1 MTATADDTAFGVGTL
16 VAARGREWVVLPQS
30 EPPAFLVLRP
40 LGGGDD
46 EVTAVFPALEQVMAA
61 TFPPPDPAD
70 AGTAASA
77 GLLRTALRIGFRAS
91 AGPFRS
97 VARLAVEPRAY
108 QLVPLLMGLRQ
119 ETVRLLIADDVG
131 IGKTIEAGLVAA
143 ELLEQGDATGLA
155 VLCGPALAEQWQR
168 ELATKFGIH
177 AELVLPGTIRRL
189 ERGLLQGET
198 LFDRFR
204 HLVVSTDFIK
214 RPGLRE
220 QFWRGCPDLLVIDEA
235 HTCVSDG
242 TGGRSRMLRHELVQ
256 RLAADTSRHLILV
269 TATPHSGKDEGF
281 RNLLALLSP
290 DLEHA
295 DLESPAGRERLA
307 RYFVQRRRA
316 DIRSYLDQS
325 TPFPQDRLT
334 QEQPYE
340 LSGAYKELF
349 TDVLAYARESVLDS
363 EGGQLR
369 QRVRYWSALALLRAL
384 ASSPR
389 AAAATLRT
397 RAANLTAEDPAE
409 ADQLGRSAVLDLPD
423 EETTESADATPGADA
438 DPGGGDTPQRRRL
451 RRFAGRAESL
461 EGAADTKLK
470 LLTETVTGLLLDGF
484 NPIVFCRFIDTADYV
499 AEHLAKRLSN
509 GYAVAAVTG
518 LLPPD
523 EREARIRE
531 LTADPERRPVLVA
544 TDCLSE
550 GVNLQDSFQAVV
562 HYDLAWNPTRHE
574 QREGRVDRFGQR
586 APTVRAVT
594 IYGTDNGIDG
604 IVLNVLLRKHEQIRR
619 ALGISVPVPDR
630 SDDVVQAILEGLL
643 LREDPGE
650 QLAFEGVGLEK
661 RSELHREWDS
671 AAARERQS
679 RTKYAQAGIQPA
691 EVARELDE
699 VRASLGTQAEVAE
712 FTEEALRAL
721 HADVTSVP
729 DGLRAGTAALPAGV
743 SDALV
748 TGHAEPLTFYRNLP
762 VPPRESCLDRTDPNV
777 AAIARYVLESALDP
791 AAPTQHRP
799 ARRCGVMRT
808 STVPRRTTL
817 LLVRFRMHVE
827 LPGRDGGRQV
837 VAEDAQVLAY
847 RGPSSA
853 AMWLPDSEVQAL
865 LAARPTGN
873 VPPDQAIDFAEEAVA
888 GLVELLP
895 HLDDAADGLA
905 QRLRDDHI
913 RAREAGGQHVRRQI
927 AVRAQKPPDVLGV
940 YVYLPGPAGD
950 AS

>member
-1 MTATADDTAFGVGTL
+1 VTTTELPVFEVGAL
-16 VAARGREWVVLPQS
+16 VQARGREWVVLPQS
-30 EPPAFLVLRP
+30 EPPGFLVLRP

-46 EVTAVFPALEQVMAA
+46 EIAGVFPSLEQVSPA
-61 TFPPPDPAD
+61 TFEAPDPSDVGSAV
-70 AGTAASA
+70 TA

-97 VARLAVEPRAY
+97 LARLAVEPRAY
-108 QLVPLLMGLRQ
+108 QLVPLLMALRQ
-119 ETVRLLIADDVG
+119 DTVRQLIADDVG
-131 IGKTIEAGLVAA
+131 IGKTIEAGLIAA
-143 ELLEQGDATGLA
+143 ELLEQGDASGLA

-177 AELVLPGTIRRL
+177 AELVLPGTIRKL

-220 QFWRGCPDLLVIDEA
+220 QFWQGCPDLLIIDEA

-242 TGGRSRMLRHELVQ
+242 TGGRSRMLRHELAQ
-256 RLAADTSRHLILV
+256 RLAADARRHLILV

-295 DLESPAGRERLA
+295 DLESVAGRERLA

-316 DIRSYLDQS
+316 DIRSYLDQA

-334 QEQPYE
+334 QERPYE
-340 LSGAYKELF
+340 LSAAYKSLF
-349 TDVLAYARESVLDS
+349 ADVLAYARESVLDQ

-397 RAANLTAEDPAE
+397 RAANLTAQDAAE
-409 ADQLGRSAVLDLPD
+409 ADRLGRSVVLDLPD
-423 EETTESADATPGADA
+423 EETESADTTPGADDDRA
-438 DPGGGDTPQRRRL
+438 EGDTPQRRRL
-451 RRFAGRAESL
+451 RRFAARADSL
-461 EGAADTKLK
+461 EGAQDAKLT
-470 LLTETVTGLLLDGF
+470 LLTEAVTELLLEGY
-484 NPIVFCRFIDTADYV
+484 NPVVFCRFIDTAEYV
-499 AEHLAKRLSN
+499 AEHLTRHLGTN
-509 GYAVAAVTG
+509 YAVAAVTG
-518 LLPPD
+518 LLPPE
-523 EREARIRE
+523 EREARITE
-531 LTADPERRPVLVA
+531 LAADPARRPVLIA

-550 GVNLQDSFQAVV
+550 GVNLQDNFQAVV

-643 LREDPGE
+643 LRDDPGE
-650 QLAFEGVGLEK
+650 QLAFEGIGVEK
-661 RSELHREWDS
+661 RAELHREWDS
-671 AAARERQS
+671 AVARERQS

-691 EVARELDE
+691 EVARELAE
-699 VRASLGTQAEVAE
+699 TRASLGTAAEVAE
-712 FTEEALRAL
+712 FTDEAFRSL
-721 HADVTSVP
+721 HADVTSLP
-729 DGLRAGTAALPAGV
+729 DGLRVATAALPVGV
-743 SDALV
+743 RDALV
-748 TGHAEPLTFYRNLP
+748 TAHAEPLTFYRDLP
-762 VPPRESCLDRTDPNV
+762 VPPRESYLDRTDPNV

-791 AAPTQHRP
+791 AVPAQARP

-808 STVPRRTTL
+808 SAVQRRTTL

-827 LPGRDGGRQV
+827 LPGRDGPREV

-847 RGPSSA
+847 RGPATA
-853 AMWLPDSEVQAL
+853 ADWLPDSDVQAL

-873 VPPDQAIDFAEEAVA
+873 VPPDQAVDFAEQAVM
-888 GLVELLP
+888 GLPSLLG
-895 HLDDAADGLA
+895 HLDQAADDLA
-905 QRLRDDHI
+905 RRLRDDHI
-913 RAREAGGQHVRRQI
+913 RVREAGGQHARRQI
-927 AVRAQKPPDVLGV
+927 AVRAQKPPDILGA
-940 YVYLPGPAGD
+940 YVYLPGPAGG

>member
-1 MTATADDTAFGVGTL
+1 MTTTADRITFGVGTL
-16 VAARGREWVVLPQS
+16 VTARGREWVVLPQS
-30 EPPAFLVLRP
+30 EPPGFLVLRP

-46 EVTAVFPALEQVMAA
+46 EVAGVFPALEPVRPA
-61 TFPPPDPAD
+61 TFPPPDAAD
-70 AGTAASA
+70 AGNAASA

-97 VARLAVEPRAY
+97 LARLAVEPRAY
-108 QLVPLLMGLRQ
+108 QLVPLLMALRQ

-131 IGKTIEAGLVAA
+131 IGKTVEAGLVAA

-220 QFWRGCPDLLVIDEA
+220 QFWRSCPDLLIIDEA

-242 TGGRSRMLRHELVQ
+242 AGGRSRMLRHELVG
-256 RLAADTSRHLILV
+256 RLAADGGRHLILV

-290 DLEHA
+290 DLEQA
-295 DLESPAGRERLA
+295 DLESVAGRERLA

-316 DIRSYLDQS
+316 DIRSFLDQS
-325 TPFPQDRLT
+325 TPFPHDRLT

-340 LSGAYKELF
+340 LSASYQELF
-349 TDVLAYARESVLDS
+349 ADVLGYARESVLDP

-397 RAANLTAEDPAE
+397 RAANLTAEDEEE
-409 ADQLGRSAVLDLPD
+409 ADRLGRSAVLDLPD
-423 EETTESADATPGADA
+423 EETTESADATPGADGDAA
-438 DPGGGDTPQRRRL
+438 DGDTPQRRRL
-451 RRFAGRAESL
+451 RRLASRADGL
-461 EGAADTKLK
+461 EGAADSKLK
-470 LLTETVTGLLLDGF
+470 KVTEVVTELLLDGF
-484 NPIVFCRFIDTADYV
+484 NPIVFCRFIDTAEYV
-499 AEHLAKRLSN
+499 ADHLARRLGAS
-509 GYAVAAVTG
+509 YAVAAVTG

-523 EREARIRE
+523 EREARIAE
-531 LTADPERRPVLVA
+531 LTADPKRRPVLIA

-586 APTVRAVT
+586 SETVRAVT

-604 IVLNVLLRKHEQIRR
+604 IVLDVLLRKHEQIRR

-643 LREDPGE
+643 LRQDPGQ
-650 QLAFEGVGLEK
+650 QLAFEGFGAEK
-661 RSELHREWDS
+661 RTDLHREWDS
-671 AAARERQS
+671 AVARERQS

-691 EVARELDE
+691 EVARELAE
-699 VRASLGTQAEVAE
+699 VRASLGTQAELAE
-712 FTEEALRAL
+712 FTSEALRAL
-721 HADVTSVP
+721 HADVTSIHNK
-729 DGLRAGTAALPAGV
+729 LRAGTAALPAGLR
-743 SDALV
+743 DALV
-748 TGHAEPLTFYRNLP
+748 TGHAEPLTFHRDLP
-762 VPPRESCLDRTDPNV
+762 VPPRESYLDRTDPNV

-791 AAPTQHRP
+791 AAPAAYRP

-808 STVPRRTTL
+808 SAVPRRTTL

-827 LPGRDGGRQV
+827 LPGRDGPRQV

-847 RGPSSA
+847 RGPA
-853 AMWLPDSEVQAL
+853 ANAAWLAEPDVQAL
-865 LAARPTGN
+865 LAARPSGN
-873 VPPDQAIDFAEEAVA
+873 VPPDQAADFAEEAVN
-888 GLVELLP
+888 GLPGLTG
-895 HLDDAADGLA
+895 HLDQVADDLA
-905 QRLRDDHI
+905 RRLRDDHI
-913 RAREAGGQHVRRQI
+913 RVREAGGQHVRRQI
-927 AVRAQKPPDVLGV
+927 AVRAQKPPDILGV
-940 YVYLPGPAGD
+940 YVYLPGPAGG